1 MTDVN
6 IILDNATQWATEGV
20 TKPTIKTGQIYSI
33 KLMSRGIV
41 VKRVTSEDELIG
53 IIDRNAYSINSNE
66 AWIVDIVSSTSK
78 DDLDDIIECIK
89 RILAEY
95 TQVSGE
101 ETYLTWQGGDFKPFN
116 NVRWE
121 FRFVILR
128 MKSLQT
134 EF

>member
-1 MTDVN
+1 MTD
-6 IILDNATQWATEGV
+6 IDSILDNATQWTTEGV
-20 TKPTIKTGQIYSI
+20 TKPTIKVGQTYSI

-53 IIDRNAYSINSNE
+53 VIDRNAYSINSHE
-66 AWIVDIVSSTSK
+66 AWICDIVSSTSE
-78 DDLDDIIECIK
+78 DDLDNIMGCIK

-95 TQVSGE
+95 SQVSGH
-101 ETYLTWQGGDFKPFN
+101 ETYLSWQGGDFKPFN

-121 FRFVILR
+121 FHFIILR

>member
-1 MTDVN
+1 MTDIN
-6 IILDNATQWATEGV
+6 SILDNATQWATEGV
-20 TKPTIKTGQIYSI
+20 TKPTIKVGQTYNISM
-33 KLMSRGIV
+33 MSRGIV

-53 IIDRNAYSINSNE
+53 VIDRNAYSIDSHE
-66 AWIVDIVSSTSK
+66 AWICAMVSSTSE
-78 DDLDDIIECIK
+78 DDLDNIIGVVK

-95 TQVSGE
+95 PQVSGH
-101 ETYLTWQGGDFKPFN
+101 ETYLNWQGGDFKPFN

-121 FRFVILR
+121 FYFNILR